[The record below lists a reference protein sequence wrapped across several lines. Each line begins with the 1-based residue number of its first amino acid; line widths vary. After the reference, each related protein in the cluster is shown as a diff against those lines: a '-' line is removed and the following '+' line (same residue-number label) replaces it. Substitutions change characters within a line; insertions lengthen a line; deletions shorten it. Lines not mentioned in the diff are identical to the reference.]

1 VVQILVVVAITQART
16 LRAEAEKGF
25 SRTAL
30 ARELVDPKLSAAATK
45 RSIGREPV
53 SHDRTAK
60 GNWEPPSQTWN
71 RTEGGDANGRGDGG
85 RGPGESSLFCA
96 TGRQPRN
103 RIERRGGWSSGIA
116 PRPFGVSGRPRLS
129 HENPWMNE

>member
-1 VVQILVVVAITQART
+1 MVQILVVVAITQART

-53 SHDRTAK
+53 SHESNSERELGTSFPNLEPDRGRRRERPRRRWPRPRREFSFLCDPTSAP
-60 GNWEPPSQTWN
+60 ESH
-71 RTEGGDANGRGDGG
+71 RAEGGLELGNSTPAFRGV
-85 RGPGESSLFCA
+85 RAAAVVP
-96 TGRQPRN
+96 
-103 RIERRGGWSSGIA
+103 
-116 PRPFGVSGRPRLS
+116 
-129 HENPWMNE
+129 